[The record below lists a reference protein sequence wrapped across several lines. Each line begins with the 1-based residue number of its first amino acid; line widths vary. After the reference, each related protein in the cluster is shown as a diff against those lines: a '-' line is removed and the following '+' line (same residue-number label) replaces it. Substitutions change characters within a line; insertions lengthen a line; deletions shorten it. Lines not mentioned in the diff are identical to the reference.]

1 MNISKQVVDDVNIV
15 LSLEIEKADYAEA
28 VEKELKNARKKVQM
42 PGFRP
47 GMVPA
52 GLIRKQYGTQIT
64 IDEVNKVIN
73 NAMYSYISE
82 NKLNVLGEPMVNGE
96 QEPVDFATAEKFTV
110 KFDIALAPEF
120 ELKLDKTVKVPYY
133 TIKVDDKMMEG
144 QIEGLRNQF
153 GSTVQADEVADND
166 VVKGDIAELDE
177 QGNIKEDGI
186 SASGATILA
195 RYIDNEDERKKFI
208 GAKKLASID
217 FNPAAAYNNN
227 QAEIASLLQ
236 KSQADIAGITANFR
250 FTITEITRRQPAE
263 LNEEFF
269 KQAFGE
275 ECTTE
280 EAFKAK
286 VSENIAAQLASNS
299 EYRFSIDAP
308 AALKK
313 QVGALKF
320 PEESLKKWLLAKDEK
335 RDAKK
340 LEEDFP
346 RMMEDLTWQLIEEKI
361 VALKEIKLTDDD
373 IKAEAI
379 EMIKAQ
385 MAQYGMANL
394 PEEYVSSYA
403 ESILKDEKQRGQLR
417 DSAMTRKIMAEIK
430 GAVSLTKKE
439 VSLDKFQ
446 ELFK

>member
-299 EYRFSIDAP
+299 EYRFSIDAQ

>member
-133 TIKVDDKMMEG
+133 TIKVDDKLMEG

-299 EYRFSIDAP
+299 EYRFSIDAQ